1 MKKIS
6 IDIAYETCDEL
17 LKTFENLTRIGIK
30 YEILQA
36 NGPGG
41 GWPEIELTG
50 TITKLNCWLAKHG
63 YDILVK

>member
-6 IDIAYETCDEL
+6 IDIAYDTCDEL

-30 YEILQA
+30 YKILQA
-36 NGPGG
+36 KGPGG
-41 GWPEIELTG
+41 DWPEIELTG
-50 TITKLNCWLAKHG
+50 TITKLNHWLAKHG